1 MTLEIEMGWDCGEG
15 LRVYL
20 MRGLIEDC
28 HFLLPTFLHRLCH
41 QYIICD

>member
-28 HFLLPTFLHRLCH
+28 HFLLHHLSSSTLSPVHH
-41 QYIICD
+41 M